1 MRIKSVFAAASAAML
16 LLAGCS
22 SNDANEE
29 GAEETTAA
37 NENENADAEEHRDL
51 TVMIAASMCDVAEE
65 TAKEL
70 EDTMKVRTV
79 CSGSSDL
86 VAQIKSGAEADI
98 LVTANQKTADD
109 ITNDNLG
116 TQLDVLATNELVI
129 VVPAGNP
136 AGITGFDEGMNDHDL
151 VICAEQV
158 PCGDVSRQLAELNN
172 VELKPVSE
180 EQQVTDVLGKVTSG
194 QADVGLVYRTDAAS
208 AGDAVEIIDI
218 PKAAEVPN
226 AYPLLVIDATEPDAS
241 EQVWIDA
248 FTTGKGRDRLIDAG
262 FTLE

>member
-22 SNDANEE
+22 SNDAGESKE
-29 GAEETTAA
+29 SPQSTEAAGAE
-37 NENENADAEEHRDL
+37 DAEHRDL

-70 EDTMKVRTV
+70 ADTMKVRTV

-116 TQLDVLATNELVI
+116 TQLAVLATNELVL

-172 VELKPVSE
+172 IELKPVSE

-194 QADVGLVYRTDAAS
+194 QADAGLVYRTDAAS
-208 AGDAVEIIDI
+208 AGDAVEIMDI
-218 PKAAEVPN
+218 PQAAEVPN

-248 FTTGKGRDRLIDAG
+248 FTTGKGRERLIDAG